1 MQVQKGRKV
10 RKGRKRQEKL
20 GKGKVHTEKEK
31 KEE

>member
-1 MQVQKGRKV
+1 MQVQKG